1 MESHFMESLF
11 DFTMVKMYYHV
22 SPEGAEHPIYEIS
35 PAAFFDDE
43 VLRETLRVSGKD
55 AKATSLAL
63 PASFVGTSLCK
74 LSLIQLMFAAQNDR
88 LIDLSPDNL
97 IYQVELHD
105 DHAHLGYRIR
115 EVRSVPIP
123 AEERDS
129 FLLQHWNEYFA
140 SFITPAVEAIAA
152 TSDLKAEAIWQQFGG
167 QISYMKDFLVANEKR
182 KEVIEK
188 FLNDSKLLA
197 EHLDPALFNQ
207 RRNPYK
213 HTPRYIENPFNPEE
227 QWLMQSSCCMYD
239 RRENGT
245 KCYTCPRMKPDE
257 REQKKSEMLANAR
270 K

>member
-1 MESHFMESLF
+1 MESLF
-11 DFTMVKMYYHV
+11 DFTIVKAYYHV
-22 SPEGAEHPIYEIS
+22 SPEGAELPIYETM
-35 PAAFFDDE
+35 PTTFFDTAMLE
-43 VLRETLRVSGKD
+43 ETLRVSGKD
-55 AKATSLAL
+55 AKATSQAL

-74 LSLIQLMFAAQNDR
+74 LSLIQLLFAAQYDR

-105 DHAHLGYRIR
+105 DHAHLGYKIK

-123 AEERDS
+123 SEERDS
-129 FLLQHWNEYFA
+129 FLNQHWNEYFT

-152 TSDLKAEAIWQQFGG
+152 ASDLKPEAIWQQFGG
-167 QISYMKDFLVANEKR
+167 QITYLKDFLTANDKR
-182 KEVIEK
+182 EEVIER

-197 EHLDPALFNQ
+197 EYVDPALFNQ

-213 HTPRYIENPFNPEE
+213 HTPRYIENPLNPEE

-257 REQKKSEMLANAR
+257 REARKIQMLATVGE
-270 K
+270 